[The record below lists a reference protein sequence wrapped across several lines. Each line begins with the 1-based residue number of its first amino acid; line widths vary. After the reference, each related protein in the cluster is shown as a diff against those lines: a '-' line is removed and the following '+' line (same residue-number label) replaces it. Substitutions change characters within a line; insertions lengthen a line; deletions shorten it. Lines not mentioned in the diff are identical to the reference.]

1 MSNKVNQNIANF
13 YGEAAVRDFTRDFLF
28 RVTELNIDGVRPM
41 TEADLIYVKAASLPG
56 RNIGNV
62 PVPYMGLTLNVPGS
76 VTYPG
81 SDSYSLTFYLDASSY
96 LRGWFEAASRA
107 VFDDKTSGGRY
118 GTPGSNAYI
127 ILAQLDKNL
136 EPIAYYKLVGASI
149 RNIGNIDYKIAD
161 GTGATL
167 EIATTFAY
175 HFYEQLSV

>member
-1 MSNKVNQNIANF
+1 MPVNQNITNF
-13 YGEAAVRDFTRDFLF
+13 YRAAAARDFTRDFLF
-28 RVTELNIDGVRPM
+28 RVTDLNINGVAAL

-96 LRGWFEAASRA
+96 LRDWFEAASRA
-107 VFDDKTSGGRY
+107 VFDDKTSGGMY
-118 GTPGSNAYI
+118 GTPGDDSYI
-127 ILAQLDKNL
+127 LLTQLDKELN
-136 EPIAYYKLVGASI
+136 PITNYKLVGVSI
-149 RNIGNIDYKIAD
+149 RNIGNIDYKISD

-167 EIATTFAY
+167 EISTTFAY
-175 HFYEQLSV
+175 HFYEQLPI